1 MIRIEIE
8 TENAAFE
15 APRKQV
21 EVARILLALGGAL
34 HDSRVVIP
42 IGKRQAATLL
52 DVNGKRVGLIW
63 ESR

>member
-15 APRKQV
+15 APNKHV

-34 HDSRVVIP
+34 HDSRIVIP
-42 IGKRQAATLL
+42 IGKRLAYHLL
-52 DVNGKRVGLIW
+52 DVNGNRVGLIW
-63 ESR
+63 ESP